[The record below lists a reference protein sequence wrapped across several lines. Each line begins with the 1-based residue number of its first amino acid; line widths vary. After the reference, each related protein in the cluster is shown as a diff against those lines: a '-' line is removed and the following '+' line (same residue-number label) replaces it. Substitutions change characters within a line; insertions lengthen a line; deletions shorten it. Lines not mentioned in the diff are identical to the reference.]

1 MNEIDFV
8 LAREV
13 DSSSGKGTRILCSVG
28 RNGFFAPYRG
38 SLWIWNG
45 QCIQLGC
52 RCFHCGAGISFLS
65 VAGEKRRVRS
75 RFVCTKTSPKPKT
88 RKTKIPF
95 PTKQF
100 CARQIRTWRGP
111 QRQRK
116 HDPGSSISYSRDPG
130 WGIAQL
136 RTICYASIYI
146 FHTLLWGEGLDERDK
161 RNTQIIDLASK
172 DTLQWCIHDI
182 TVSRMIVRTNIIST
196 FNSLL
201 Q

>member
-1 MNEIDFV
+1 MDLEWPVYPAGMSLF
-8 LAREV
+8 
-13 DSSSGKGTRILCSVG
+13 
-28 RNGFFAPYRG
+28 
-38 SLWIWNG
+38 SLWGWNKLPVS
-45 QCIQLGC
+45 CW
-52 RCFHCGAGISFLS
+52 
-65 VAGEKRRVRS
+65 GEAKS
-75 RFVCTKTSPKPKT
+75 PLKVCLHQNFTKAKNS
-88 RKTKIPF
+88 KTKIPF